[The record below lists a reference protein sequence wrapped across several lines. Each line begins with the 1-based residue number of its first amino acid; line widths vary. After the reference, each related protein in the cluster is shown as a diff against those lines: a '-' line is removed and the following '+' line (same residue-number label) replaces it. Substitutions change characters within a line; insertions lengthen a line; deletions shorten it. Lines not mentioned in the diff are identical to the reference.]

1 MRVKYRYR
9 EAYRCADALARRG
22 MTKTRQVVD
31 FEMFL
36 TPDLVIL
43 NVFNSDFI
51 DDNLKNKRTE

>member
-1 MRVKYRYR
+1 MGVKYCYR
-9 EAYRCADALARRG
+9 KANRCADALARRG

-36 TPDLVIL
+36 TPDLEIL

-51 DDNLKNKRTE
+51 DDNLKNKRIE

>member
-1 MRVKYRYR
+1 
-9 EAYRCADALARRG
+9 

-36 TPDLVIL
+36 TPDLEIL

-51 DDNLKNKRTE
+51 GDNLRNKRTE